1 LKFYFFLLNI
11 KIVMQVQTDAALA
24 GRDGQHG
31 NDGDDTGNR
40 EAGDGAATTEALE
53 DATRDG
59 AGDNYDPEV

>member
-1 LKFYFFLLNI
+1 
-11 KIVMQVQTDAALA
+11 MQVQTDDALA
-24 GRDGQHG
+24 GDGQHG

>member
-1 LKFYFFLLNI
+1 
-11 KIVMQVQTDAALA
+11 MQVQTDDALA